1 MANGYGRPP
10 RLDEMM
16 RGDIYAE
23 EGGLSMA
30 PSYTI
35 PQPRDEVK
43 SILDESGYSDFM
55 LQKESAKRKKHI
67 EKIMDLTGGK
77 AKIVGAEQYMT
88 KEGKARTGDPE
99 KAKKWKSLPEMDKM
113 MVSQVASGQKQP
125 QEYRAEK
132 QQQEQ
137 QVLDMLKVMSSK
149 MLTEGTGRFKGKG
162 ITPEAVGEF
171 ARGEGGEMIQKPKTT
186 RHITTATGGGRGR
199 GAGAGDIKER
209 AQIQKEIAAT
219 ETQATNALK
228 EANKYLTIDPITKEV
243 TVPSDPNSF
252 AKYQEKLNEHYTH
265 SIIASAQKRN
275 IPKGKA
281 ETYGEN
287 IMNISVAEDPSG
299 EPVTYDNK
307 LNIANPEVK
316 QALIKAIVKY
326 ELYQHLE
333 GKVITAKDILE
344 DLKKRQK
351 RYLPDYG
358 DPSKY

>member
-137 QVLDMLKVMSSK
+137 QVLDMLKVISSK
-149 MLTEGTGRFKGKG
+149 MLTEGTARTPSGK
-162 ITPEAVGEF
+162 ITPEEVGAF
-171 ARGEGGEMIQKPKTT
+171 GRGVPGAELIPKAPPPTT
-186 RHITTATGGGRGR
+186 QRYVGGGGRGGR
-199 GAGAGDIKER
+199 GGAGTTKTPPTR
-209 AQIQKEIAAT
+209 
-219 ETQATNALK
+219 ETKLSSSQQHF
-228 EANKYLTIDPITKEV
+228 NKIT
-243 TVPSDPNSF
+243 T
-252 AKYQEKLNEHYTH
+252 
-265 SIIASAQKRN
+265 
-275 IPKGKA
+275 
-281 ETYGEN
+281 
-287 IMNISVAEDPSG
+287 
-299 EPVTYDNK
+299 
-307 LNIANPEVK
+307 
-316 QALIKAIVKY
+316 
-326 ELYQHLE
+326 
-333 GKVITAKDILE
+333 
-344 DLKKRQK
+344 
-351 RYLPDYG
+351 
-358 DPSKY
+358 